1 MTSHTVTRNTNTA
14 GIQLWK
20 HSEDSFRQLFSY
32 IAVHIVATIIRSLSG
47 IHVEASAGSEVPR
60 IVLSLDFRS
69 TYDSM
74 NDD

>member
-1 MTSHTVTRNTNTA
+1 MTSHAVTRNANAA
-14 GIQLWK
+14 GIQLRK
-20 HSEDSFRQLFSY
+20 RSEDSFRQLFSY
-32 IAVHIVATIIRSLSG
+32 IAVHIVVSIIRSLGG

-74 NDD
+74 NND